1 MIKRS
6 LGLGVVERH
15 CFEHVFYSG
24 HYGKNRSVFL
34 RSIISVG
41 LEGAHSLVR
50 GCRICESFYPR
61 PPCVLSFYVYDED
74 WFALSV
80 LARQKKRTISGFLR
94 DMIVTC
100 YTDRSYQLDVEAYCE
115 AANG

>member
-6 LGLGVVERH
+6 LDLGFFERH

-24 HYGKNRSVFL
+24 CYGKKRSVFL
-34 RSIISVG
+34 RSVISVG

-50 GCRICESFYPR
+50 GCCLRESPR
-61 PPCVLSFYVYDED
+61 SYSSCRLSFYIYDED
-74 WFALSV
+74 WIALSV
-80 LARQKKRTISGFLR
+80 LAQQKKRTISALLR

-100 YTDRSYQLDVEAYCE
+100 YYSKPYQLDVEAYCE

>member
-6 LGLGVVERH
+6 LDLGFFERH
-15 CFEHVFYSG
+15 CFEHVFCSG
-24 HYGKNRSVFL
+24 RYGKKRSVFL

-41 LEGAHSLVR
+41 LEGAYPLVR
-50 GCRICESFYPR
+50 ECFLNESPCSYSSCR
-61 PPCVLSFYVYDED
+61 LSFYIYDED

-80 LARQKKRTISGFLR
+80 LAQQKRRTISGLLR

-100 YTDRSYQLDVEAYCE
+100 YCSKSYQLDVEAYCE

>member
-6 LGLGVVERH
+6 LGLGAVERH

-24 HYGKNRSVFL
+24 RFGKNRSVFL

-41 LEGAHSLVR
+41 LEGAYPLVR
-50 GCRICESFYPR
+50 GCRLREGFYLKS
-61 PPCVLSFYVYDED
+61 PCVLSFYVYDED

-80 LARQKKRTISGFLR
+80 LARQKKRTVSGLLR
-94 DMIVTC
+94 DMIVSC
-100 YTDRSYQLDVEAYCE
+100 YCSKPYQLDVEAYCE